1 MAENIGKIVVAIEAE
16 VAQLR
21 KGLAQAEAE
30 FKKSAKKIEEQQK
43 TLGEQ
48 FKRSW
53 TEISSKINV
62 VTVALNVAGGVLNGL
77 TGAMQAFG
85 EKGASSGEKVG
96 GAILAFGNAGIP
108 IISNVIKVSEA
119 LANVW
124 LELTGQMEEIILLQ
138 EEQARTEAFVHA
150 TQMAVNYKMTLQA
163 ILQTQKLMTQGAIAR
178 AKGEEDVTAQFQLQ
192 RQTIEQGF
200 AEQNALQ
207 DAAMEKSGISEKQR
221 SKLIRDRLILQNDI
235 LLELDQREDLAMEA
249 WKQREADKQRIL
261 EENAEREKQRAIKN
275 AKAIADKTMDLQTRL
290 DILRAKMFGDEE
302 AAQRIAIE
310 ARYDKML
317 EHASEVDAKIIR
329 QMRFIELR
337 MLRAQSSTSTPDVAG
352 GGGTANVG
360 TAIGSFTVATGRT
373 ELRKQTNLL
382 RRIAR
387 ATERMG
393 AGEVVVLAA

>member
-163 ILQTQKLMTQGAIAR
+163 ILQTQKFMTQGAIAR

-200 AEQNALQ
+200 AAQNALQ

>member
-163 ILQTQKLMTQGAIAR
+163 ILQTQKFMTQGAIAR

>member
-1 MAENIGKIVVAIEAE
+1 MA
-16 VAQLR
+16 
-21 KGLAQAEAE
+21 
-30 FKKSAKKIEEQQK
+30 
-43 TLGEQ
+43 
-48 FKRSW
+48 
-53 TEISSKINV
+53 SKINV
-62 VTVALNVAGGVLNGL
+62 VTVGLNVASGVLNGL

-138 EEQARTEAFVHA
+138 EEQARTEVFVHA

-163 ILQTQKLMTQGAIAR
+163 ILQTQKFMTQGAIAR

-393 AGEVVVLAA
+393 AGEIVVLAA

>member
-77 TGAMQAFG
+77 TGAMQAVG

-108 IISNVIKVSEA
+108 IISNVIKVAEA

-163 ILQTQKLMTQGAIAR
+163 ILQTQKFMTQGAIAR

>member
-163 ILQTQKLMTQGAIAR
+163 ILQTQKFMTQGAIAR

-275 AKAIADKTMDLQTRL
+275 EKAIADKTMDLQTRL

>member
-163 ILQTQKLMTQGAIAR
+163 ILQTQKFMTQGAIAR

-221 SKLIRDRLILQNDI
+221 SKIIRDRLILQNDI

-261 EENAEREKQRAIKN
+261 EDNAEREKQRAIKN

>member
-163 ILQTQKLMTQGAIAR
+163 ILQTQKFMTQGAIAR

-261 EENAEREKQRAIKN
+261 EDNAEREKQRAIKN

-393 AGEVVVLAA
+393 AGEIVVLAA